1 MFRNEKHATTGP
13 LARLR
18 PQGEAC
24 AFLFDRRPRFID
36 ALPVFGPTT
45 ILRVFGQRREG
56 RFGLDY
62 VRIRVSIIP
71 TRRDF
76 LRSSFCQAVTSGRV
90 AHHQTIGL
98 QLFQMRHHRPLSHR
112 VCFG

>member
-36 ALPVFGPTT
+36 ALPVSDL
-45 ILRVFGQRREG
+45 LR
-56 RFGLDY
+56 
-62 VRIRVSIIP
+62 SA
-71 TRRDF
+71 RDF
-76 LRSSFCQAVTSGRV
+76 LGKAGFTSKV
-90 AHHQTIGL
+90 AFAQKKPTL
-98 QLFQMRHHRPLSHR
+98 NSKM
-112 VCFG
+112 